1 MLLIVLLEWGLVHA
15 VHRIAAAIVHE
26 LRLSV
31 ALILNL
37 HVVGLVHQTRLQI
50 WR

>member
-15 VHRIAAAIVHE
+15 VNRIAAVVHE

-37 HVVGLVHQTRLQI
+37 HVMGLIHQTRLQI